1 VLDACAPMAAS
12 PLYFPEAGP
21 AHRVATLLLSGTLE
35 PDAWVDISAQLAVKV
50 DALRCHASQLG
61 DGIDVV
67 AAVVEARAAE
77 AGRAG
82 GMHYAE
88 GFRRLSFGG

>member
-1 VLDACAPMAAS
+1 MAAS
-12 PLYFPEAGP
+12 PLYFPDVGL

-35 PDAWVDISAQLAVKV
+35 PDVWVDIGAELAAKV

-61 DGIDVV
+61 DGIDLVP
-67 AAVVEARAAE
+67 AVVEARAAE

-88 GFRRLSFGG
+88 GFRRLSFGA